1 MSFRSV
7 EMQIAIPRTSEAGS
21 VQNHLSQKPVYDQA
35 ALAAKSIEQKE
46 RQLQQSAKV
55 DEAAEPQIRDDQ
67 QRGSKGRRDRSGAK
81 PKSGKTNNASG
92 SPEGNHHPYKG
103 HHIDFSL

>member
-1 MSFRSV
+1 MSLRSV
-7 EMQIAIPRTSEAGS
+7 EMQIAIPRTSEAAS
-21 VQNHLSQKPVYDQA
+21 VQNQLSQKPMYDQA
-35 ALAAKSIEQKE
+35 ALAAKSTEQKE

-55 DEAAEPQIRDDQ
+55 EEAAEPQIRDDQ

-81 PKSGKTNNASG
+81 SKTDKNNQAGG
-92 SPEGNHHPYKG
+92 SPGSGHPYKG